1 MSDLQARFAKAQE
14 DANRLAERPDN
25 DTLLKLYA
33 LYKQVTQGDAAGE
46 RPGAFDFVR
55 RAKFDAWS
63 AVQGT
68 SAEDAM
74 RQYIDLV
81 ASLRR

>member
-1 MSDLQARFAKAQE
+1 MSDLQVRFAKAQE
-14 DANRLAERPDN
+14 DANHLAERPDN

-33 LYKQVTQGDAAGE
+33 LYKQATQGDAAGE

-63 AVQGT
+63 AVKGT
-68 SAEDAM
+68 SAADAM